1 MDWINDQV
9 YFSYVNDTNSHIAI
23 YDITTGGY
31 SVVLASSSHS
41 VYYDIAV
48 DPLDQLVY
56 SYTRMIVMYTALML
70 Q

>member
-1 MDWINDQV
+1 MDWINDKV
-9 YFSYVNDTNSHIAI
+9 YFSHEGLILSHIAV

-31 SVVLASSSHS
+31 SEVLTSSSYS

-56 SYTRMIVMYTALML
+56 GYI
-70 Q
+70 